1 MNGNGNVLY
10 IPYTFLMIIGL
21 IILVSVIMLKKGK
34 RAAGNFLIISIP
46 VLILF
51 QFYFWNVE
59 FNGYMKSYLF
69 PNKVFECEYEEELE
83 HLSIP
88 LPERTI
94 LQGKENFCSP
104 FYSTYVNVNEFKS
117 FYQEE
122 LMTLKSKGKIQSYHY
137 IERKDN
143 YWSENKGFV
152 VGLPSGSK
160 IDIFIRRR
168 EGSGLFSIS
177 LHYVSGKGE

>member
-1 MNGNGNVLY
+1 MTGNILY

-21 IILVSVIMLKKGK
+21 IILVTVIMFKKGK
-34 RAAGNFLIISIP
+34 RGGYVLIISIP
-46 VLILF
+46 VFILF

-59 FNGYMKSYLF
+59 FNGYVKSYLF
-69 PNKVFECEYEEELE
+69 PSKLFECEYEEELD

-94 LQGKENFCSP
+94 FLGKEDFCSP

-122 LMTLKSKGKIQSYHY
+122 LKTLKSKGKIQSYHY
-137 IERKDN
+137 IEPKDN

-152 VGLPSGSK
+152 VELPSGSK